1 LWNLVVSGKPL
12 DIRQQ
17 EFYEYFAPND
27 LYF

>member
-1 LWNLVVSGKPL
+1 VSGKPL